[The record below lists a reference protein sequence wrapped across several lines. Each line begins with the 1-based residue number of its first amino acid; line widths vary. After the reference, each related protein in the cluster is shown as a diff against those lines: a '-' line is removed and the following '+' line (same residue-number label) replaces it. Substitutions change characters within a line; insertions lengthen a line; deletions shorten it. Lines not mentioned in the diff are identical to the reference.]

1 MSTRTTKSSVGF
13 TIAELLIALA
23 VVSILLTAVA
33 IAFNASV
40 TNYRVNENIFKSISA
55 ARQAMHRMTT
65 EIRTAEAVDPNTG
78 SNICSLIL
86 ADEATL
92 VDYRY
97 QPSEDTL
104 YLDTGGDSYLLC
116 ENVTAMTFSK
126 NIETGEYG
134 PYVKSVQ
141 ISMTVTSGDISQTI
155 SAAAVVRRNL

>member
-1 MSTRTTKSSVGF
+1 MYNRKTRSSVGF

-55 ARQAMHRMTT
+55 ARQAIHRMTT
-65 EIRTAEAVDPNTG
+65 EIRTAEAVDPNTAN
-78 SNICSLIL
+78 SICSLIL
-86 ADEATL
+86 ADGATI

-97 QPSEDTL
+97 EADEDKL
-104 YLDTGGDSYLLC
+104 YLDVGGNDYLLC
-116 ENVTAMTFSK
+116 ENVTAMTFTK
-126 NIETGEYG
+126 NLETGESG
-134 PYVKSVQ
+134 LYVKSVQ